1 MIAMIIGRFQ
11 VPNKTLKQMVLRA
24 KKEGA
29 EKVIIII
36 GSANEMGTERNPL
49 SVMLRQHM
57 ISEIFMNEENVLIT
71 AINDENSDDLWKKKV
86 LELVEK
92 ITKKQPDLY
101 ITGDK
106 KPIAF
111 NSVKTIKI
119 KRERF
124 DDDDIWKSIL
134 KNENK
139 EKYLNKE
146 LIDSLFLH
154 TSAIYLYKIKV
165 VGTKE
170 EIYDF
175 DFRFRN
181 GN

>member
-11 VPNKTLKQMVLRA
+11 VPNKTLKQMVQRA

-29 EKVIIII
+29 TEILIII
-36 GSANEMGTERNPL
+36 GSANEMGTDKNPL

-57 ISEIFMNEENVLIT
+57 ISELFMNEENVIIT
-71 AINDENSDDLWKKKV
+71 AINDENSDDLWKEKV

-106 KPIAF
+106 KPISF
-111 NSVKTIKI
+111 NNVKTIKI
-119 KRERF
+119 KRENF
-124 DDDDIWKSIL
+124 NDDDIWKSIL
-134 KNENK
+134 KNKDK

-146 LIDSLFLH
+146 LLESLFLH

-165 VGTKE
+165 VGEKE

-175 DFRFRN
+175 NFRN
-181 GN
+181 SN

>member
-29 EKVIIII
+29 TEVVVII
-36 GSANEMGTERNPL
+36 GSANEMSTDKNPL

-57 ISEIFMNEENVLIT
+57 ISEIFMNDKDVIVT
-71 AINDENSDDLWKKKV
+71 AINDEDSDDLWKEKV

-106 KPIAF
+106 KPISF
-111 NSVKTIKI
+111 NNVKTIKI
-119 KRERF
+119 KRESF
-124 DDDDIWKSIL
+124 NDDDIWKSIL
-134 KNENK
+134 KNK
-139 EKYLNKE
+139 DREKYLNKE
-146 LIDSLFLH
+146 LLESLFLH

-165 VGTKE
+165 VGEKE

-175 DFRFRN
+175 DFRN
-181 GN
+181 SN